1 MILFVEL
8 SDEHPV
14 ALSTEEPM
22 SNQDFGQQP
31 SIQGSNRSG
40 RAKTIGQAAS
50 DTFSTAS
57 GLAQDA
63 AGRAKQAASDTA
75 STVAH
80 QAKELLDRQVGS
92 GAQLVGHLASSA
104 RKAAEELD
112 QNAPQIA
119 GLVHAVADRI
129 ENYAGELK
137 DQSVDQLF
145 RAASDLARR
154 QPALVFGIAALGGFL
169 AFRTLKSTPSVA
181 SPSIQPMHEPHR
193 TGGSGYHG
201 S

>member
-1 MILFVEL
+1 
-8 SDEHPV
+8 
-14 ALSTEEPM
+14 M

-31 SIQGSNRSG
+31 STHDSSRGG
-40 RAKTIGQAAS
+40 MAKTISGAAS
-50 DTFSTAS
+50 DTFQAAS
-57 GLAQDA
+57 SMAQDA

-75 STVAH
+75 STVTH

-92 GAQLVGHLASSA
+92 GAELIGHFASSA

-119 GLVHAVADRI
+119 GLVHTVADRI
-129 ENYAGELK
+129 EGYADDLK
-137 DQSVDQLF
+137 GQSVDQLF

-154 QPALVFGIAALGGFL
+154 QPALVFGLAALGGFL

-181 SPSIQPMHEPHR
+181 SPSIQPMHEAHR
-193 TGGSGYHG
+193 TGASGSHGY
-201 S
+201 

>member
-1 MILFVEL
+1 
-8 SDEHPV
+8 
-14 ALSTEEPM
+14 M

-31 SIQGSNRSG
+31 SMHDSNRG
-40 RAKTIGQAAS
+40 GTAKTISGAAS
-50 DTFSTAS
+50 DTFSAAANM
-57 GLAQDA
+57 AQDA
-63 AGRAKQAASDTA
+63 AGRARQAAGDTA

-92 GAQLVGHLASSA
+92 GAELVGHFASSA

-112 QNAPQIA
+112 RNAPQVA

-129 ENYAGELK
+129 EGYADGLK
-137 DQSVDQLF
+137 DQSVEQLF

-154 QPALVFGIAALGGFL
+154 QPALVFGLAALGGFL

-181 SPSIQPMHEPHR
+181 SPSIQPMHESHR
-193 TGGSGYHG
+193 TGGSGHHG
-201 S
+201 H